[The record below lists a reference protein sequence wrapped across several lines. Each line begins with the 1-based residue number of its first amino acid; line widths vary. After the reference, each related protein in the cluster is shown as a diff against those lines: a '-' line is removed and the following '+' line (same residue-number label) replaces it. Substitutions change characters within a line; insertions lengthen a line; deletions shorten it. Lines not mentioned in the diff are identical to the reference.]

1 MGVLSIIYTTI
12 GGIEAVIWSD
22 FIQVVVLLGGALLS
36 LSFIINDVNGGF
48 SQVMITAANDD
59 KFNLFNFDF
68 DFFSATFWTITLGG
82 IAANIV
88 TQGTDQSIVQRY
100 LTSANPDNAK
110 KTLYTNAVLTFPA
123 TILFFFLGTALY
135 VFYKAYPEQA
145 NPLQQSNDG
154 IFPWYIVS
162 QLPTGIAGLLIAA
175 LLSAAMSS
183 LSSSLN
189 SGATAFTTDFYKRF
203 KTGITDKDLLL
214 IAKMVTVIIGVLG
227 TSIAV
232 WMVTTTVTS
241 LWDEFQRYLGLFIG
255 GLGGIFLLGLLFK
268 SANGK
273 GAVIGLLS
281 SGVIQLWISSYT
293 RIHLVLYTLTGLLT
307 CLIIGYLS
315 SFLFTEDRKV
325 KGLTVHDKK

>member
-36 LSFIINDVNGGF
+36 LSFIIDDVNGGF
-48 SQVMITAANDD
+48 SQVMITATNDD

-145 NPLQQSNDG
+145 NPL
-154 IFPWYIVS
+154 
-162 QLPTGIAGLLIAA
+162 L
-175 LLSAAMSS
+175 
-183 LSSSLN
+183 
-189 SGATAFTTDFYKRF
+189 
-203 KTGITDKDLLL
+203 
-214 IAKMVTVIIGVLG
+214 
-227 TSIAV
+227 
-232 WMVTTTVTS
+232 
-241 LWDEFQRYLGLFIG
+241 
-255 GLGGIFLLGLLFK
+255 
-268 SANGK
+268 
-273 GAVIGLLS
+273 
-281 SGVIQLWISSYT
+281 
-293 RIHLVLYTLTGLLT
+293 
-307 CLIIGYLS
+307 
-315 SFLFTEDRKV
+315 
-325 KGLTVHDKK
+325 